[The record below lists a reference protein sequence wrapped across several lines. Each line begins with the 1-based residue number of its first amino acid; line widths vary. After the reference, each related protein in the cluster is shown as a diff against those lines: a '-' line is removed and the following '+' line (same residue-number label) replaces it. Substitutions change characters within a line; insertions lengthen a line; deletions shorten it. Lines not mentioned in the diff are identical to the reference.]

1 MLKTIKAAVKGSPL
15 EPAARWVLDAYGG
28 LKFSSHIGRMNRLYD
43 EQTAQIMAR
52 VLSDQSCCVDVG
64 AHKGSVLEQILRAA
78 PEGRHFAFEPLPDYA
93 ERLKSNYPRVE
104 VHNVALSDQSGES
117 LFYHRTKSPGT
128 SSLHSDN
135 DYFDKTPPE
144 VIRVRTVPLDAIIPE
159 DCRIDLIKIDV
170 EGAQLQVLRGAAN
183 TIKRCR
189 PYIVF
194 EHGRNRA
201 RDCEAIYQLLV
212 HECGLSI
219 SLMGD
224 WLAHRKPLTLESFR
238 HQVGGD
244 WYQRRVIN
252 WYFLAHP
259 QHAPR

>member
-1 MLKTIKAAVKGSPL
+1 MLKAIKGVIKGSL
-15 EPAARWVLDAYGG
+15 FEPAARRVFDAYNG
-28 LKFSSHIGRMNRLYD
+28 LKFSSHIRRMNRLYD
-43 EQTAQIMAR
+43 EQTVQIMGR
-52 VLSDQSCCVDVG
+52 VLSDHSNCVDVG
-64 AHKGSVLEQILRAA
+64 AHKGSVLEQILLAA
-78 PEGRHFAFEPLPDYA
+78 PQGRHFAFEPLPDYA
-93 ERLKSNYPRVE
+93 ERLKSNFPQIE
-104 VHNVALSDQSGES
+104 VHNVALSDEVGES
-117 LFYHRTKSPGT
+117 LFYHRVKSPGT

-135 DYFDKTPPE
+135 DYFDKSPPE
-144 VIRVRTVPLDAIIPE
+144 VIRVRTAPLDSIIPE
-159 DCRIDLIKIDV
+159 ERRIDLIKIDV
-170 EGAQLQVLRGAAN
+170 EGAQLQVLRGAAH

-201 RDCEAIYQLLV
+201 SDCEAIYQLLV
-212 HECGLSI
+212 QECGLSI

-224 WLAHRKPLTLESFR
+224 WLADRKPLMLAQFR

-259 QHAPR
+259 